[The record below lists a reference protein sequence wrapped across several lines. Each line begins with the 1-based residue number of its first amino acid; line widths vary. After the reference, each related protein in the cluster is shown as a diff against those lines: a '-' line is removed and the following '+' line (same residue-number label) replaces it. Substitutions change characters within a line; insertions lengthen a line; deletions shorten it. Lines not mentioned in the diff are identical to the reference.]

1 MMPTIIP
8 KTYYCPKCKK
18 EVNKKVCNCG
28 AKTKPVPPYT
38 VRFRWVNEHGEE
50 EHKRLTGTPPW
61 TTQSAAQKGYEE
73 WIAAH
78 PTHEKASAQTL
89 DFMPLYEEYK
99 RHLIANVKESSYVT
113 FCQRMD
119 SFVVPSFGKRKV
131 TEITAVDI
139 LKWQDELTNKG
150 YSFKYKN
157 AIRQAFVHF
166 YNYLKIYDIP
176 NPLSKVKGFRRLN
189 ERKKEMLF
197 WTEAEFRQFIK
208 SVDKPIYKALF
219 SFLYLTG
226 CRIGEA
232 LALHWDDLQNNEVVI
247 KKTLS
252 LKTIDKT
259 YSETTPKTDN
269 SYRRVKLPNTLI
281 KLLEELHSQ
290 SDGQIIFGG
299 KGHLPFQTVTNNFKR
314 YITLSGVKEIRIH
327 DLRHSHASLLINHG
341 TNQLAML
348 YIIAQRIGD
357 TPEQILKTYGHLF
370 PAQHGPITDILNI
383 PLS

>member
-1 MMPTIIP
+1 MPTIIP
-8 KTYYCPKCKK
+8 KTYYCPQCKK
-18 EVNKKVCNCG
+18 EVNKKVCDCG
-28 AKTKPVPPYT
+28 SKTKPVPPYT
-38 VRFRWVNEHGEE
+38 VRFRWVNERGEE

-73 WIAAH
+73 WIAAN
-78 PTHEKASAQTL
+78 PTHEKVGAQTVE
-89 DFMPLYEEYK
+89 FMPLYEEYK
-99 RHLIANVKESSYVT
+99 RHLVANVKESSYVT

-176 NPLSKVKGFRRLN
+176 SPLSKVKGFRRLN
-189 ERKKEMLF
+189 EQKKEMLF

-208 SVDKPIYKALF
+208 CVDKLIYKALF

-299 KGHLPFQTVTNNFKR
+299 KEHLPFQTVTNNFKR
-314 YITLSGVKEIRIH
+314 YITLSDVKEIRIH

>member
-1 MMPTIIP
+1 MPTIIP

-18 EVNKKVCNCG
+18 EVNKKVCDCG
-28 AKTKPVPPYT
+28 SKTKPVPPYT
-38 VRFRWVNEHGEE
+38 VRFRWVNKHGEE

-78 PTHEKASAQTL
+78 PTHEKVNARSVE
-89 DFMPLYEEYK
+89 FMPLYEEYK

-119 SFVVPSFGKRKV
+119 SFVVPSFGKCKV

-139 LKWQDELTNKG
+139 LKWQDELTNRG

-197 WTEAEFRQFIK
+197 WTETEFRQFIK
-208 SVDKPIYKALF
+208 SVDKLIYKALF

-232 LALHWDDLQNNEVVI
+232 LALHWDDIQNNEAVI

-281 KLLEELHSQ
+281 ELLDKLHAQ

-299 KGHLPFQTVTNNFKR
+299 KEHLPFQTVTNNFKR
-314 YITLSGVKEIRIH
+314 YVTLSGVKEIRIH

-370 PAQHGPITDILNI
+370 PAQHSPIIDILNI